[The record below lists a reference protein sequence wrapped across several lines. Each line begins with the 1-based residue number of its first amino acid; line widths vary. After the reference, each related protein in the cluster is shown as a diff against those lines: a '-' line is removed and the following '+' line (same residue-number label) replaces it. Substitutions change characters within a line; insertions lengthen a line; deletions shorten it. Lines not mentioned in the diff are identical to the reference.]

1 MTLHSSDTDPSDI
14 GVDRN
19 LAYLTYGLL
28 FFSIFFA
35 GAPALVAV
43 ALAYSRR
50 DEVSPLIRS
59 HHRFQIFIF
68 WVSFTLALIAGIFFL
83 TTLLSAIASVLKAV
97 DYQGWDQLDHFSLDF
112 SKVSISPATISLGVT
127 TVVMM
132 SLTAIWLVG
141 SSALGTLRL
150 ASGRPIRQSGVLR

>member
-1 MTLHSSDTDPSDI
+1 MTLHSSDTDPSDT

-19 LAYLTYGLL
+19 LTYLTYGLL

-68 WVSFTLALIAGIFFL
+68 WVSFTLALIAGICFL

-97 DYQGWDQLDHFSLDF
+97 DYQGWDKLDHFSLDF
-112 SKVSISPATISLGVT
+112 TKVSISSTTISLGVA
-127 TVVMM
+127 TVVIM
-132 SLTAIWLVG
+132 SLTAIWLVS